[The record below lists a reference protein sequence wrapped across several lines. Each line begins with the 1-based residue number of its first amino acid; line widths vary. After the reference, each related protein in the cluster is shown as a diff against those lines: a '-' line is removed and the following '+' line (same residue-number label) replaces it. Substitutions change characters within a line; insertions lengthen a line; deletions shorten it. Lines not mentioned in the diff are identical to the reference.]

1 MIANYKNEL
10 QKVFDIKDGKIK
22 EGLKL
27 DIPEIDEY
35 FRFKRNA
42 MVVIVGHANVGK
54 THLCVYL
61 MTLYS
66 LKHGTRWLIYSSE
79 NEVSDL
85 LRKIIEFQA
94 AKPIDSISKYDIEQY
109 AKWANAYFK
118 FIQPDKLYDYKELLK
133 EAEEV
138 YENYPYN
145 GFLIDPYNSLKKNK
159 EMLSKSNAYDYTYEC
174 LSDIR
179 LFCKTKN
186 VSIWINTHAV
196 TEALRRKHPKGH
208 YYENHPMPCAMSDVE
223 MGGAF
228 GNRTDDFLSFHRY
241 TGSADWMYSEI
252 HVKKIKNLESGGRP
266 TMLESPIRLRS
277 LSNNVGFSVNGKNLA
292 PLMKLEN
299 KIEIPF

>member
-27 DIPEIDEY
+27 DISEIDEY

-118 FIQPDKLYDYKELLK
+118 FIQPDKLYDYKELLE
-133 EAEEV
+133 EAEE
-138 YENYPYN
+138 
-145 GFLIDPYNSLKKNK
+145 F
-159 EMLSKSNAYDYTYEC
+159 M
-174 LSDIR
+174 
-179 LFCKTKN
+179 KTILQWFFN
-186 VSIWINTHAV
+186 
-196 TEALRRKHPKGH
+196 
-208 YYENHPMPCAMSDVE
+208 
-223 MGGAF
+223 
-228 GNRTDDFLSFHRY
+228 
-241 TGSADWMYSEI
+241 
-252 HVKKIKNLESGGRP
+252 
-266 TMLESPIRLRS
+266 
-277 LSNNVGFSVNGKNLA
+277 
-292 PLMKLEN
+292 
-299 KIEIPF
+299 